1 MQESGKRWQGTG
13 QCHCL
18 VAENQKTSIVP
29 KKVQFRVSKKKKK
42 SNFLKDPII
51 RDLQFFNRKHKTA

>member
-1 MQESGKRWQGTG
+1 MIQLTKMTMQESGKRWQGTG

-29 KKVQFRVSKKKKK
+29 KKVQFRVSKKKKIK
-42 SNFLKDPII
+42 FLKRPHNKRLTI
-51 RDLQFFNRKHKTA
+51 F